1 MGKGASIF
9 LCLAVAALI
18 TLSLVMLASA
28 SAKWDFSGDQYS
40 YLVRQAIWLS
50 IGVLAMGAMAM
61 FDYRVLERLV
71 WPLFTVVCVALIL
84 CYVPGVGDDAKGE
97 KRWIV
102 LPVIGRFQPS
112 EPAKLIIMV
121 TLAAWFSK
129 YRAETRSFWR
139 GFVMPSL
146 LLGFPLMLILF
157 EWDMGTAAGLGAS
170 GLIVLF
176 VAGTRMRYLGGSIAL
191 GMTLFVLMV
200 QGSENRMKRITAF
213 TDLETHKQGAGW
225 QQWLGI
231 RAFGNGGPEGMG
243 LGNGVVKQ
251 MNLPEHHTDF
261 IFPVIGEELGVFV
274 TLGVI
279 FCFVVIFLVG
289 LGISLHASDRFGN
302 VLGIGVTCA
311 LVIPAM
317 MNIGVTTA
325 ALPNTGLPLPF
336 VSYGGSS
343 LVFSLAMVG
352 VLLSIL
358 KRSHVVDV
366 TAFQEFDILRK
377 GNDGAK
383 HSKNDMPDPVE
394 RSWR

>member
-28 SAKWDFSGDQYS
+28 SAKWDFTGDQYS
-40 YLVRQAIWLS
+40 HLVRQAVWLS
-50 IGVLAMGAMAM
+50 IGVVVMGVTAR
-61 FDYRVLERLV
+61 FDYRVLEKFA
-71 WPLFTVVCVALIL
+71 WPLFTMVCVALIL
-84 CYVPGVGDDAKGE
+84 CYVPGIGDAAKGE

-112 EPAKLIIMV
+112 EPAKLIVMI

-129 YRAETRSFWR
+129 YRAETKSFFR
-139 GFVMPSL
+139 GFVAPSVI
-146 LLGFPLMLILF
+146 LGVPLMLILF
-157 EWDMGTAAGLGAS
+157 ETDMGTAAGLGAA

-176 VAGTRMRYLGGSIAL
+176 VAGTRVRYFGTALAIAIPL
-191 GMTLFVLMV
+191 LVVMV
-200 QGSENRMKRITAF
+200 KKDPVRMKRIVSF
-213 TDLETHKQGAGW
+213 QDLDATRLDAGM
-225 QQWLGI
+225 QQWLAL
-231 RAFGNGGPEGMG
+231 RAFGNGGVNGMG

-274 TLGVI
+274 SLGVI
-279 FCFVVIFLVG
+279 FCFVVIFLIG
-289 LGISLHASDRFGN
+289 LGISLQASDRFGS
-302 VLGIGVTCA
+302 VLGMGVTSV

-325 ALPNTGLPLPF
+325 SLPNTGLPLPF

-358 KRSHVVDV
+358 RKSNVVDV
-366 TAFQEFDILRK
+366 TEMPAVKQKILEVRL
-377 GNDGAK
+377 
-383 HSKNDMPDPVE
+383 
-394 RSWR
+394 

>member
-18 TLSLVMLASA
+18 TLGLVMLASA
-28 SAKWDFSGDQYS
+28 SAKWDFSSEQYS
-40 YLVRQAIWLS
+40 HLLRQAIWLS
-50 IGVLAMGAMAM
+50 LGVVVMGIVAM
-61 FDYRVLERLV
+61 FDYRKLEKFA
-71 WPLFTVVCVALIL
+71 WPLFALTCAALVL
-84 CYVPGVGDDAKGE
+84 CYIPGIGDEVKGE
-97 KRWIV
+97 RRWIS
-102 LPVIGRFQPS
+102 LPLIGRFQPS
-112 EPAKLIIMV
+112 EPAKLVVMI

-129 YRAETRSFWR
+129 YRAETKSFMR

-146 LLGFPLMLILF
+146 ILGVPLMLILF
-157 EWDMGTAAGLGAS
+157 ETDMGTAAGLGAA

-176 VAGTRMRYLGGSIAL
+176 VAGTRIRYFGTSLAIVVPL
-191 GMTLFVLMV
+191 LVMMV
-200 QGSENRMKRITAF
+200 QRDPVRMKRIVAF
-213 TDLETHKQGAGW
+213 TDLDATRLGAGM

-231 RAFGNGGPEGMG
+231 RAFGNGGLEGMG

-279 FCFVVIFLVG
+279 FCFVVIFLIG
-289 LGISLHASDRFGN
+289 LGISLQASDRFGS
-302 VLGIGVTCA
+302 VLGIGVTSA

-325 ALPNTGLPLPF
+325 SLPNTGLPLPF

-358 KRSHVVDV
+358 RRSRVIDV
-366 TAFQEFDILRK
+366 TE
-377 GNDGAK
+377 
-383 HSKNDMPDPVE
+383 MPAVKSRVLE
-394 RSWR
+394 VRL